1 MNKFRNSM
9 TAAVISAA
17 LALPLAGTAFAR
29 DAGDA
34 GSDTWITTK
43 VKTALMTEGSTPGMD
58 ITVETVDGVVSLT
71 GTVATEAEKEAAIA
85 EARSV
90 DGVRDVMA
98 DGLETAD

>member
-1 MNKFRNSM
+1 MKMRKSM
-9 TAAVISAA
+9 TAAVITAA
-17 LALPLAGTAFAR
+17 LSLPLAGAAFA

-43 VKTALMTEGSTPGMD
+43 VKTALLTEGSTPGMD
-58 ITVETVDGVVSLT
+58 ITVETVDGVVSLS
-71 GTVATEAEKEAAIA
+71 GTVASEAEKEAAIA

-98 DGLETAD
+98 DGLETLN